1 MLVKL
6 YTVVAKVFIS
16 FFHSFYLCDIV
27 VFNISCDIHSEVA
40 LFSTKII
47 VTKSKRENRKIHTL
61 CHFAQMVWEAEKL
74 N

>member
-47 VTKSKRENRKIHTL
+47 VTKSKRENRKIHTRAIL
-61 CHFAQMVWEAEKL
+61 HKWYGKL
-74 N
+74 KS